1 MANKISIEQRQ
12 LSARYHSE
20 LARYSTWL
28 FSSILVA
35 LTFLLL
41 AGLKNPKL
49 PLQIFLYTA
58 LIAFA
63 LSILVYLIIQSLNVR
78 LIGAADK
85 EKEDK
90 LSLMLK
96 QAEIAH
102 QILFVIALIAISGF
116 AVEVIM
122 LFFAVPA
129 ASSQPGSTGQ

>member
-1 MANKISIEQRQ
+1 
-12 LSARYHSE
+12 
-20 LARYSTWL
+20 
-28 FSSILVA
+28 
-35 LTFLLL
+35 
-41 AGLKNPKL
+41 
-49 PLQIFLYTA
+49 
-58 LIAFA
+58 
-63 LSILVYLIIQSLNVR
+63 VR

-122 LFFAVPA
+122 LFFAAPA
-129 ASSQPGSTGQ
+129 APSQSASTGQ